1 MPTKTIS
8 LQEVSKQLDQLQ
20 QTVNQIAL
28 TIQQPEAI
36 EELKKR
42 TKRTQDQHIQ
52 NLADEIQRR
61 F

>member
-1 MPTKTIS
+1 MKKKPIS
-8 LQEVSKQLDQLQ
+8 LEDVAKQLSSLQ

-36 EELKKR
+36 EELKKQ
-42 TKRTQDQHIQ
+42 TKRSQDQHIQ
-52 NLADEIQRR
+52 DLADEIQRR